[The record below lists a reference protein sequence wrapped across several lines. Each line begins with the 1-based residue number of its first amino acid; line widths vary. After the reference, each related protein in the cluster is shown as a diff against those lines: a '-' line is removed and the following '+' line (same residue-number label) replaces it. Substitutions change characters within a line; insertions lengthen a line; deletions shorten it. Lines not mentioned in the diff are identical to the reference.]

1 MRQSQQP
8 SVYAM
13 GQCELISQTTR
24 MHEMG
29 RCEDLRIR
37 ALASLCWPILTYAPS
52 TKGGPTLVFPIHKAK
67 LHVGSTDNYDN
78 VCYMGS
84 YHGYLQEDDQGGN
97 ETRSIFLRSQ
107 ERQDKTKGIF

>member
-1 MRQSQQP
+1 
-8 SVYAM
+8 
-13 GQCELISQTTR
+13 
-24 MHEMG
+24 MG

-84 YHGYLQEDDQGGN
+84 ANPD
-97 ETRSIFLRSQ
+97 
-107 ERQDKTKGIF
+107 